1 MSMKIGLKSMGNCD
15 IQVDVNVV
23 ANRSRACVEGVLL
36 CNESGD

>member
-1 MSMKIGLKSMGNCD
+1 MKMGRKSGENSD
-15 IQVDVNVV
+15 VQGGVNVV